1 VDYRGR
7 ERPVKT
13 SNQDDASRGVRLMCK
28 NERVAVYMSVLI
40 YSLTCTEDEVDV
52 SIPSGVSMTDDL

>member
-1 VDYRGR
+1 
-7 ERPVKT
+7 
-13 SNQDDASRGVRLMCK
+13 MCK

-40 YSLTCTEDEVDV
+40 YGLTCTEDEVAV